1 MHQEFRLSETSLED
15 LLAIAERSF
24 VRMEAQELIGR
35 YLEEGDQ
42 SPFEK
47 LLENLVLAG
56 TSSLALL
63 RDILDEI
70 RATKSSLSLEGVDL
84 RQELIEAMGELGIQ
98 PPQQISDVNSEAFIH
113 VRHLI
118 LDKSLHEVTGEL
130 DTEDAQLLEDICGEA
145 GKRAAGIN
153 RKLILLN
160 DIEQSVVD
168 WFHCLT
174 YEAARSVDFD
184 MDKGRQQTI
193 H

>member
-1 MHQEFRLSETSLED
+1 MSDTSLED

-42 SPFEK
+42 SPFET

-70 RATKSSLSLEGVDL
+70 RSTKSSLSLEGVDL
-84 RQELIEAMGELGIQ
+84 RQELIEAMDELGIQ
-98 PPQQISDVNSEAFIH
+98 PPPQISEKNSEAFIPIRGL
-113 VRHLI
+113 V
-118 LDKSLHEVTGEL
+118 LDEMLQDMTREL
-130 DTEDAQLLEDICGEA
+130 AVEDAQLLEDICGEA
-145 GKRAAGIN
+145 GRRAAHIG
-153 RKLILLN
+153 RKLVLLN

-168 WFHCLT
+168 WFQCLT
-174 YEAARSVDFD
+174 YEAARSVDFN